1 MTTQTYASTT
11 WRQGNYKGHILKA
24 ASAREVLAKQGRVVS
39 FPQNNSDTY
48 IARRWMPY
56 GSSTTSPAAD
66 NQNRFYGVTTA
77 VDRSEQLV
85 NAHITTEGVTSSPDV
100 MTPQD
105 VSVTMTQYDCLYSF
119 TDKMARLGEDEMRA
133 ALSKTIGNR
142 VATVNESRLFG
153 VLKAGTNIY
162 YGGTG
167 NSRLTTNGPITL
179 NMVRKITA
187 NLQANHGDPV
197 TQVMAAGKNY
207 ATQPVE
213 AGYFVYGHTDLAPDI
228 RDMPGFTK
236 AVEYASGTPLPYELG
251 EVEGF
256 RFILSPE
263 FVPILDGGA
272 TVASAP
278 GYQSNLGTRNNVY
291 QFIVCAA
298 DAWSNVAVRGLSS
311 VKVVYHDPSE
321 TSKSD
326 VFGQRGY
333 SGAIWWAAA
342 VIENNGWLAVGNV
355 LASELA

>member
-1 MTTQTYASTT
+1 MAVQTYALNAF
-11 WRQGNYKGHILKA
+11 RLGKYKGTILKV

-48 IARRWMPY
+48 VSRRWLPY
-56 GSSTTSPAAD
+56 GATTTNAD
-66 NQNRFYGVTTA
+66 TINQFYGTTTA
-77 VDRSEQLV
+77 IDRSAAMV
-85 NAHITTEGVTSSPDV
+85 AAHETTEGVTSTPDTL
-100 MTPQD
+100 TPQD
-105 VSVTMTQYDCLYSF
+105 VSVTMQQYDCLYSF
-119 TDKMARLGEDEMRA
+119 TDKTARLGEDDIPQAMA
-133 ALSKTIGNR
+133 KTIANR
-142 VATVNESRLFG
+142 VATVNEARLFG

-167 NSRLTTNGPITL
+167 TTRLTTNGPITL
-179 NMVRKITA
+179 NMVRKITK

-197 TQVMAAGKNY
+197 TEVMAAGKNY

-213 AGYFVYGHTDLAPDI
+213 AGYFVFGHTDLAPDI

-236 AVEYASGTPLPYELG
+236 AVEYASGTPLPNELG
-251 EVEGF
+251 SVENF

-263 FVPILDGGA
+263 LVPILDGGA

-278 GYQSNLGTRNNVY
+278 GYESNLGTRNDVY

-298 DAWSNVAVRGLSS
+298 DAWSNVAVRGMESID
-311 VKVVYHDPSE
+311 VVYHGVGE
-321 TSKSD
+321 KSKSD

-355 LASELA
+355 LATELT